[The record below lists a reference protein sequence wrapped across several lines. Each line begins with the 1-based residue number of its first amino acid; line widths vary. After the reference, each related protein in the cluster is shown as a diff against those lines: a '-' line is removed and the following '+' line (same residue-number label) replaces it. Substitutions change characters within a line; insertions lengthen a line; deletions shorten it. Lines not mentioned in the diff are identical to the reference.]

1 MVRFYSIQ
9 SQLFLVSLISMIII
23 VSGGCLSLY
32 LTSRMLSATNMFVAT
47 TLPRIET
54 AKSLERTALEI
65 MNKARELSQAKRQ
78 EELVTNHQLLTTL
91 LDRLEMLTA
100 KISQEEAEADILAL
114 NWTSQAIRS
123 QAQLVFQ
130 TGVQYLVLSQQAV
143 NPTL

>member
-1 MVRFYSIQ
+1 
-9 SQLFLVSLISMIII
+9 
-23 VSGGCLSLY
+23 
-32 LTSRMLSATNMFVAT
+32 
-47 TLPRIET
+47 
-54 AKSLERTALEI
+54 
-65 MNKARELSQAKRQ
+65 
-78 EELVTNHQLLTTL
+78 
-91 LDRLEMLTA
+91 MLTA